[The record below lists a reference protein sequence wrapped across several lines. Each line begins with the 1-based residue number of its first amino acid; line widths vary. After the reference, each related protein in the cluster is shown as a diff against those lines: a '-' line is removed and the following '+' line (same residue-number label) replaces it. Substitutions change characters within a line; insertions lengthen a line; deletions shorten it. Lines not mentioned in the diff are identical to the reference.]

1 MELTLGQALQKG
13 IDAHKDG
20 RIEDADHFYTLILN
34 TQPDHPEVNHNMGVL
49 AVSVGKIQGALQFFK
64 TALEADPSIAQFW
77 LSYIDA
83 FIRLNLIAEAKV
95 VFDQAKNNGASG
107 VDFDQLEQYFLGQ
120 ELKDDQANILDS
132 IELDEALGLAKK
144 KFKAGE
150 IEESKSIYNDVLQK
164 FPKYKAALT
173 ALKLIDRVTTS
184 APHDPP
190 SDQLQPIIDLY
201 TQGQL
206 KQVLSHANEMLK
218 RFPNSIRLYEV
229 AGASNVGLMQFDEAI
244 GRFKRVI
251 EIKPDYAEAYNNLG
265 MALKGKGDLE
275 ASIENFKQAL
285 KIKPDYFEAH
295 ANLGNLLNQTG
306 ESVAAIASYEL
317 ALKIKPDFAEA
328 YNNMGII
335 FNQTGDSEAAIKSYK
350 QALEIK
356 PDFAEAY
363 NNMGLAFNNRGDLE
377 KALDSYVRAVTIK
390 PHYAEA
396 FNNMGLAL
404 NDREDPNT
412 AIDSFKK
419 AILINPNYAGA
430 YYNMG
435 NALRDMDRLEAAIK
449 SYKESVSINPGLA
462 EAHRAISALTHY
474 KKNDEHISRMEN
486 LYLDPNNTDE
496 QRCHLSFSLSKASE
510 DLNEFSQSFN
520 YLKIG
525 NELLRKISPYD
536 IKQDIELFAQLKKSF
551 FGITESA
558 LQASDET
565 IELRPIFIL
574 GMPRSGTTL
583 VEQIISSHSE
593 VKGAGE
599 LDYVDRFG
607 QSIAKGLI
615 KPNPE
620 LILSFRKQYIDALDK
635 RIGARGFVTDK
646 MPQNFLYIGLI
657 LSAFPDAKIV
667 HVNRDPAATC
677 WSNYKHYFSNKDL
690 GYGNDLDEVVTYFG
704 LYKDLMQF
712 WKRNYGDRIY
722 DLHYDS
728 LTINQEDETK
738 KLTQYLGLVWQDSCL
753 SPQDNNRSVRT
764 ASQEQVRQK
773 VYQGS
778 SQQWQKFEPYLGNA
792 FDPLTKFM

>member
-34 TQPDHPEVNHNMGVL
+34 AQPDHPEVNHNMGVL
-49 AVSVGKIQGALQFFK
+49 AVGVGKIQGALQFFK

-150 IEESKSIYNDVLQK
+150 IEESKSIYNDILQK

-363 NNMGLAFNNRGDLE
+363 NNMGLAFNNIGDLE

-390 PHYAEA
+390 PNYAE
-396 FNNMGLAL
+396 
-404 NDREDPNT
+404 P
-412 AIDSFKK
+412 K
-419 AILINPNYAGA
+419 ANLVEVLTTCTPT
-430 YYNMG
+430 
-435 NALRDMDRLEAAIK
+435 
-449 SYKESVSINPGLA
+449 KESQNLIVRVNETIRKL
-462 EAHRAISALTHY
+462 EI
-474 KKNDEHISRMEN
+474 KDHISTPISDGEVVN
-486 LYLDPNNTDE
+486 L
-496 QRCHLSFSLSKASE
+496 FSKASNQISKLGLE
-510 DLNEFSQSFN
+510 LTCGLHQTYQRNSTDLNCKRHMSIFEKHNIIPEFCFGCYKVQVEPRSILDLIKLYLVFN
-520 YLKIG
+520 QL
-525 NELLRKISPYD
+525 ELDQNNTRKC
-536 IKQDIELFAQLKKSF
+536 L
-551 FGITESA
+551 
-558 LQASDET
+558 
-565 IELRPIFIL
+565 IELRPEI
-574 GMPRSGTTL
+574 SGF
-583 VEQIISSHSE
+583 
-593 VKGAGE
+593 
-599 LDYVDRFG
+599 Y
-607 QSIAKGLI
+607 KGLI
-615 KPNPE
+615 YCSGLE
-620 LILSFRKQYIDALDK
+620 QAVEIAEHIDTILTQSIGSGLKSKIKRGCSEYPVSFPDYKEINNLGPQLMTYNENWRTVEENYDRKTSALEKKSIAPSQSGMNLSD
-635 RIGARGFVTDK
+635 IMIIHNWIAYARG
-646 MPQNFLYIGLI
+646 IGDPSVDLI
-657 LSAFPDAKIV
+657 
-667 HVNRDPAATC
+667 
-677 WSNYKHYFSNKDL
+677 NYSKVYDQ
-690 GYGNDLDEVVTYFG
+690 G
-704 LYKDLMQF
+704 
-712 WKRNYGDRIY
+712 IY
-722 DLHYDS
+722 DLAKAR
-728 LTINQEDETK
+728 L
-738 KLTQYLGLVWQDSCL
+738 
-753 SPQDNNRSVRT
+753 NRFHFS
-764 ASQEQVRQK
+764 
-773 VYQGS
+773 
-778 SQQWQKFEPYLGNA
+778 
-792 FDPLTKFM
+792 